1 MAALSSLLG
10 SSLAAASAAVEQRD
24 PKTGA
29 LAGLPHFAPKAKRVI
44 FLHQSG
50 GPSQLETF
58 DYKPQLL
65 KYQGTQ
71 IPDSIRNGQR
81 VAQTMGQSTL
91 PVTRSLF
98 SFAQHGKS
106 GTWVSELLPH
116 TAKIVDDI
124 TVIKTMN
131 TEAINHD
138 PAITFIQTGFQ
149 QPGRPSMGAW
159 LSYGLGSENQNLPT
173 FVVLLSQAHAI
184 NADQPL
190 FSRLWGS
197 GFLPSA
203 YQGVRFRHRQR
214 AGPVSGRSARHR
226 HGDAAGDARRRAKL
240 NTMKHEAYGDPE
252 IETRIAQYEMAYRM
266 QTSVPELMDLSKEP
280 DSVFEMYGPESRKAG
295 TYAANC
301 LLARRLAERDVRFIQ
316 LYHRGWD
323 QHIDLPRDLALQCR
337 GTDQPT
343 AALIT
348 DLKQRGL
355 LDDTLVVWGGEFG
368 RTVFSQGKITEANYG
383 RDHHPR
389 NFCMWVAGGGMK
401 RGAVIGETDDF
412 SYNMRGRSGVGVRP
426 AGDHPAPARDRSH
439 EADLSL
445 PGPGLPADRRSRR
458 GGQQADC
465 VGSATTR
472 TAIARSRPFSIG
484 RCHGFGRRHGFSQLA
499 FGGGDMSGADR
510 DGPLPHLPPRCCR
523 GDRGDPPD
531 AHSRPPLAPVDPVH
545 LLRSHAADR
554 RSPGVRRGAVQ
565 PVPRPAGRR

>member
-1 MAALSSLLG
+1 MNVQRQLDLQLTRRQLFGVTAQGIGVAALATLLPPEM
-10 SSLAAASAAVEQRD
+10 LAAASDVPQARD
-24 PKTGA
+24 PKTGG
-29 LAGLPHFAPKAKRVI
+29 LVGLPHFTPKAKRVI

-58 DYKPQLL
+58 DYKPNLAQ
-65 KYQGTQ
+65 YQGTQ
-71 IPDSIRNGQR
+71 IPDSVRMGQR
-81 VAQTMGQSTL
+81 VAQTMGQALL
-91 PVTRSLF
+91 PVARSTF
-98 SFAQHGKS
+98 TFARHGQA

-159 LSYGLGSENQNLPT
+159 LSYGLGSVNQNLPA

-190 FSRLWGS
+190 FSRLWAS
-197 GFLPSA
+197 GFLPSS
-203 YQGVRFRHRQR
+203 YQGVRFRAGSAPVLYLDDPPGITKTTRRQML
-214 AGPVSGRSARHR
+214 
-226 HGDAAGDARRRAKL
+226 DAVAKL
-240 NTMKHEAYGDPE
+240 DTINHNTYGDPE

-266 QTSVPELMDLSKEP
+266 QTSVPDLMDLSKEP
-280 DSVFEMYGPESRKAG
+280 DAVFENYGPESRKPG

-301 LLARRLAERDVRFIQ
+301 LLARRLAERNVRFIQ

-323 QHIDLPRDLALQCR
+323 QHKDLPRDLALQCK

-368 RTVFSQGKITEANYG
+368 RTVFSQGKLTDVNYG

-401 RGAVIGETDDF
+401 RGVVLGETDDF
-412 SYNMRGRSGVGVRP
+412 SYNIVS
-426 AGDHPAPARDRSH
+426 
-439 EADLSL
+439 
-445 PGPGLPADRRSRR
+445 
-458 GGQQADC
+458 
-465 VGSATTR
+465 
-472 TAIARSRPFSIG
+472 
-484 RCHGFGRRHGFSQLA
+484 
-499 FGGGDMSGADR
+499 
-510 DGPLPHLPPRCCR
+510 
-523 GDRGDPPD
+523 
-531 AHSRPPLAPVDPVH
+531 DPVSVYD
-545 LLRSHAADR
+545 LQATILHALGIDHKKLTYR
-554 RSPGVRRGAVQ
+554 FQ
-565 PVPRPAGRR
+565 GRDFRLTDVHGEVVTKILA